1 MLTPRLLHS
10 PRPPLAALLLIPA
23 AASAH
28 AGPGGPTPTT
38 AAAGS

>member
-1 MLTPRLLHS
+1 MRTPHLLHTL
-10 PRPPLAALLLIPA
+10 RMPLAGLLLTLA
-23 AASAH
+23 AATAH

>member
-1 MLTPRLLHS
+1 MRTPHLLHTL
-10 PRPPLAALLLIPA
+10 RMPLAGLLLTLA
-23 AASAH
+23 ATAH